1 MKVVIANSVGRDQR
15 GNHIIHFPSRWTA
28 CVGKVKDFTYYPYEL
43 AYLSSLLKEQTDLDV
58 KMVDGNLLQL
68 NAEKYIDLLI
78 KEKPDWLVMETSTA
92 VYFED
97 LKVATALKELLGT
110 KTIFAG
116 QHPTAFPDE
125 VLADGIDFVC
135 KGEYEFTVLDLL
147 QGKELSTILGL
158 HPNPPRP
165 LADLNQLPF
174 PEDQDISRLDY
185 APIGGC
191 DYREVELFASR
202 GCPLS
207 CVFCVC
213 GNLYYPRP
221 NWRPRN
227 IEGIIAEIQYL
238 KERYPKME
246 GIFFDEEQH
255 NGSKQFIH
263 QLSEAIIKNELHNL
277 KFSAMCNYWN
287 LDAETLWIMKQAGY
301 YKLRIGI
308 ETASEKV
315 AKAIHKPIC
324 IERLKEVLKAAKRAD
339 LFMYGTFTFGA
350 PGSSPE
356 EDRKTLNLL
365 KELLSEELLSEFQA
379 SICVPQPGTPF
390 YLWAEKNGY
399 LTTKDWQTYN
409 GYTAVVS
416 YPHYSR
422 EEIEYAFQQ
431 SWNISASKR
440 ISHLTE
446 IPYLLYRR
454 VRRYGLAH
462 AARDAFNAIRS
473 QL

>member
-1 MKVVIANSVGRDQR
+1 MKVVIANSVGRDGK

-28 CVGKVKDFTYYPYEL
+28 CVGKTKDFTYYPYEL

-68 NAEKYIDLLI
+68 NAEKYIDLLV

-92 VYFED
+92 IYHED
-97 LKVATALKELLGT
+97 LKVAQRVKAEFGT
-110 KTIFAG
+110 RVVFTG
-116 QHPTAFPDE
+116 QHPSAFPED

-135 KGEYEFTVLDLL
+135 RGEYELTVLRLL
-147 QGKELSTILGL
+147 QGEDPSRIPGL
-158 HPNPPRP
+158 YPNRP
-165 LADLNQLPF
+165 APLINLNELPF
-174 PEDQDISRLDY
+174 PEDHDISRFNY
-185 APIGGC
+185 AGVSGC
-191 DYREVELFASR
+191 DYREIELFGSR

-287 LDAETLWIMKQAGY
+287 LDKETLRVMKKAGY

-315 AKAIHKPIC
+315 AKAIRKPIDVK
-324 IERLKEVLKAAKRAD
+324 RLKETLGQAREVGMQ
-339 LFMYGTFTFGA
+339 MYGTFLFGA
-350 PGSSPE
+350 PGSSRD
-356 EDRKTLNLL
+356 EDMKTLSLL
-365 KELLSEELLSEFQA
+365 KELLDGGLLSDFQS

-390 YLWAEKNGY
+390 YEWAYESGY
-399 LTTKDWQTYN
+399 LVTKDWRKYN
-409 GYTAVVS
+409 GYSAVVS
-416 YPHYSR
+416 YPYYSKQ
-422 EEIEYAFQQ
+422 EIEDIFQQ
-431 SWNISASKR
+431 TSALHPARREKGLFEISSLVA
-440 ISHLTE
+440 
-446 IPYLLYRR
+446 RR
-454 VRRYGLAH
+454 FKRYGLLRAL
-462 AARDAFNAIRS
+462 RDASKTVRHV
-473 QL
+473 